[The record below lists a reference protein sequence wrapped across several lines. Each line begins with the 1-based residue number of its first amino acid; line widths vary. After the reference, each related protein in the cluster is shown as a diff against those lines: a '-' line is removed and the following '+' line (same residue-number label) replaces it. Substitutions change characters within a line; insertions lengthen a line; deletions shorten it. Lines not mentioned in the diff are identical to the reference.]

1 MTHAKYYFLLC
12 LGLLS
17 FLRGAAQGNVVYFS
31 TDFSDGLPTG
41 CATYD
46 LDEQTLYFSMVQAG
60 FDQGDAW
67 KCLREEGTKN
77 YYAASA
83 SKYKVPAGG
92 ELKPSDDWLVLPP
105 INVLDAEARLS
116 WRANSFSQ
124 DCIHGDRY
132 EVRISTVGNRPEDFT
147 AAPVLTVEEEKL
159 NQWTHHEIS
168 LADYAGKQVYIAFV
182 NTTLDGEI
190 LAIDDVR
197 VEGGNGQYSLLS
209 DVPSYVFQYEG
220 FKPAGRFVACGDKAI
235 DRFEAVFS
243 HDGEEV
249 RHTFTDLQLQPG
261 DTLSFELPVEISMS
275 PGDTVSYKLSV
286 TAPDDLPRETGGM
299 VVSLLFPTTR
309 RTVIEEATG
318 MWCVYCPLGI
328 VAMNRLHQKYPD
340 SFIGVAIHY
349 EDPMAM
355 DDYVKELAFNGFPSG
370 WINRRYL
377 KNPMEE
383 VETEHGPEYTMLG
396 DGFET
401 WFLAEQQRLPEADLS
416 LAVTHE
422 EDVKAEATIRFAT
435 PAPANRY
442 NLFCVA
448 VEDSV
453 TDASYYQDNG
463 FAGTT
468 SDLDGF
474 ESLPHRINPFVFQE
488 VARATD
494 GAYRGTP
501 ILKDIAVEAGETYTL
516 QSAIDLPDNVNP
528 RHVAVVALLIDRLSG
543 EVVNAARC
551 ALYPETTEAGWAE
564 TAAEGAELAFHNGCC
579 SLSGTAATT
588 FALYGADGRL
598 WSQQTTPVGSEAR
611 FRLPALPGGIYV
623 VEARRDTKVWR
634 QRIALR

>member
-1 MTHAKYYFLLC
+1 MTLTKHYFLLYLSL
-12 LGLLS
+12 LGL
-17 FLRGAAQGNVVYFS
+17 LRGAAQGNVTYFS
-31 TDFSDGLPTG
+31 TDFSNGLPTG
-41 CATYD
+41 CTTYD
-46 LDEQTLYFSMVQAG
+46 QDKQTLYFSMVQAG

-83 SKYKVPAGG
+83 SKYKVPAGE

-105 INVLDAEARLS
+105 VNVLDAEARLS

-124 DCIHGDRY
+124 SCIHGDRY
-132 EVRISTVGNRPEDFT
+132 EVRVSTAGNRPEDFT
-147 AAPVLTVEEEKL
+147 APPVLTVEEEKL
-159 NQWTHHEIS
+159 NLWTQHEIP
-168 LADYAGKQVYIAFV
+168 LAEYAGKQVYIAFV

-190 LAIDDVR
+190 LAIDDIR
-197 VEGGNGQYSLLS
+197 VEGGTGQYCLVS
-209 DVPSYVFQYEG
+209 DIPSYVFQNEG
-220 FKPAGRFVACGDKAI
+220 FKPSGRFVACGDKVI
-235 DRFEAVFS
+235 DSFEAVFS
-243 HDGEEV
+243 HDGKEV
-249 RHTFTDLQLQPG
+249 RHTFTGLQLQPG
-261 DTLSFELPVEISMS
+261 DTLSFELPSEMDMT
-275 PGDTVSYKLSV
+275 PGDTVNYKLSV
-286 TAPDDLPRETGGM
+286 TAPDDLPRETEGM
-299 VVSLLFPTTR
+299 VVGLLFPTTR

-328 VAMNRLHQKYPD
+328 VAMNRLHKKYPE

-401 WFLAEQQRLPEADLS
+401 WFLTEQQRLPEADLT
-416 LAVTHE
+416 LAVSH
-422 EDVKAEATIRFAT
+422 DNGVKAEATIRFAS
-435 PAPANRY
+435 PAQANRY

-453 TDASYYQDNG
+453 SDDAYYQDNG
-463 FAGTT
+463 FAGST

-474 ESLPHRINPFVFQE
+474 ETLPHRIHPFVFQE
-488 VARATD
+488 VARATN

-501 ILKDIAVEAGETYTL
+501 ILKDIAVKAGETHTV
-516 QSAIDLPDNVNP
+516 QTAITLPDYANP
-528 RHVAVVALLIDRLSG
+528 QHVAVVALLLDRTTG

-551 ALYPETTEAGWAE
+551 ALYPETTEAGWTE
-564 TAAEGAELAFHNGCC
+564 TAAGNGVLSWRNGCC
-579 SLSGTAATT
+579 TLPGTAATT

-598 WSQQTTPVGSEAR
+598 WAQHTTPAGSEAR
-611 FRLPALPGGIYV
+611 FRLPALPGGVYV
-623 VEARRDTKVWR
+623 VKARRGTMVWR
-634 QRIALR
+634 MRMAVR